1 MPDPKPFRV
10 AGLIG
15 WPVSQSRSPM
25 LHGHW
30 LAEHGIPGTYV
41 PLPVAP
47 GKLAE
52 ALRGLVALGFAG
64 ANVTVPHKEEAARL
78 VDRVDPIGRRMGA
91 INLIVVEADGTL
103 SGYNKDGYGFIE
115 SLREGQPSWRG
126 DAGPAVVLGAGG
138 GARSVVVSLLEEGA
152 PSVRLLNRTRAR
164 AEQLKAEFGGPI
176 EVIDWEARNEA
187 LAGAALLVNT
197 TTQGMTGQPP
207 LEIALDALPTSALV
221 CDIVYNP
228 LVPPL
233 LAAARA
239 RGNPIVGGLG
249 MLLHQARPAFEKWF
263 GVLPSVTPELRAKI
277 EATIGAK

>member
-15 WPVSQSRSPM
+15 WPVSQSRSPL

-30 LAEHGIPGTYV
+30 LAEHGIAGAYV

-47 GKLAE
+47 GRLGD

-78 VDRVDPIGRRMGA
+78 VDRVDPVGQRMGA

-115 SLREGQPSWRG
+115 SLREGHPAWRG

-164 AEQLKAEFGGPI
+164 AEQLRAEFGGPI
-176 EVIDWEARNEA
+176 EVIDWEARDAA
-187 LAGAALLVNT
+187 LEGAALLVNT
-197 TTQGMTGQPP
+197 TTQGMTGQAP
-207 LEIALDALPTSALV
+207 LEISLDALPTMALV

-263 GVLPSVTPELRAKI
+263 GVLPAVTPELRAKI